1 MGEVLGKVFAPL
13 HQGVIPTL
21 KPALW
26 SVKEFTVYYQVLLS
40 GELLMGLFEALGN
53 DVGEFGI
60 VARCVKDRTKRI
72 GISEGSFV
80 LFGHFLEINAASPFT
95 RNSLCLHG

>member
-21 KPALW
+21 KPALR
-26 SVKEFTVYYQVLLS
+26 SVKEFTVYYLVLLS

-60 VARCVKDRTKRI
+60 VARCVEDGTERI
-72 GISEGSFV
+72 GIGERAFV
-80 LFGHFLEINAASPFT
+80 LFGHFLELNAASPFT
-95 RNSLCLHG
+95 RNGFCLHG